1 MMMKK
6 KNVSLVLV
14 AAAMGALILA
24 LHMDYGSIRKLVMV
38 LAVALLILAIDPTIS
53 LYKKKKSENFYVDEP
68 EERGPGHIWLSS
80 AVSIDSV
87 DRKCL
92 ESRDVYLRF
101 LDIES
106 DDDYFIHYIDGK
118 ADEIYVGGLYYLES
132 QDFDEVF
139 EGYETLEGL
148 LEAAD
153 NEEIEEFCLISSD
166 DFVDVRHLY
175 ENWQLVHVQKSNQSD
190 NGAGL
195 EPPPMSPIL
204 SDSPSAPPRNPRRL
218 SGLRG

>member
-14 AAAMGALILA
+14 AAAMVALILA

-87 DRKCL
+87 DR
-92 ESRDVYLRF
+92 R
-101 LDIES
+101 
-106 DDDYFIHYIDGK
+106 
-118 ADEIYVGGLYYLES
+118 
-132 QDFDEVF
+132 
-139 EGYETLEGL
+139 
-148 LEAAD
+148 
-153 NEEIEEFCLISSD
+153 
-166 DFVDVRHLY
+166 
-175 ENWQLVHVQKSNQSD
+175 
-190 NGAGL
+190 
-195 EPPPMSPIL
+195 
-204 SDSPSAPPRNPRRL
+204 
-218 SGLRG
+218 